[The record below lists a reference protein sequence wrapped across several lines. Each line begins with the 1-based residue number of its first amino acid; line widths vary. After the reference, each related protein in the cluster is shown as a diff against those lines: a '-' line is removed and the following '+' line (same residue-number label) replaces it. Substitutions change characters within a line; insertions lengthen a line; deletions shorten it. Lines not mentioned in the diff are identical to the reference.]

1 MRDIESLKKRIE
13 SAEKH
18 NASTEMARNRES
30 EALLD
35 MWHQIQTRFSDQE
48 DEIARYRTRLEEMTQ
63 KNSDLGR
70 MVDDLLATVEGNL
83 DRSRDDTVPRITD
96 LAQELLTSEPSS
108 FAATEHSDIH
118 TDGSGEE
125 DEASSFDDAMM
136 AIAHI
141 DDDTEEEMEPESD
154 ADQVGNSVPD
164 PDVVRSVLDL
174 IATDDHDDG
183 AADDHPENPA
193 ETTAP
198 VKVES
203 LSPGIRDIISRVE
216 SMGSVVDMPAPPSP
230 PAADPARSEDQD
242 TRSDKFLTELLSNLN
257 NADENAPAVAQ
268 SETSVAQS
276 EEVLDQELRE
286 IESLRNEL
294 SGLRNRISTGGGAN

>member
-35 MWHQIQTRFSDQE
+35 MWHQIRTRFSDQE

-83 DRSRDDTVPRITD
+83 DRSRDDTVPRITN
-96 LAQELLTSEPSS
+96 LAQELLASEPSS
-108 FAATEHSDIH
+108 FAATKQSDNPV
-118 TDGSGEE
+118 DGSGEE
-125 DEASSFDDAMM
+125 DGASSFDDAMM

-141 DDDTEEEMEPESD
+141 DDDMESESD
-154 ADQVGNSVPD
+154 ADQAGNSVPD

-174 IATDDHDDG
+174 IAAGDHDEA
-183 AADDHPENPA
+183 AADDHLESPA
-193 ETTAP
+193 GMTAP
-198 VKVES
+198 VKAES
-203 LSPGIRDIISRVE
+203 LSPGIRDIISRVQN
-216 SMGSVVDMPAPPSP
+216 MGSVVDMPAPPP
-230 PAADPARSEDQD
+230 APAAEPARSEDPNA
-242 TRSDKFLTELLSNLN
+242 RSDEFLTELLGSLK
-257 NADENAPAVAQ
+257 NADENATPVAQ
-268 SETSVAQS
+268 TEDA
-276 EEVLDQELRE
+276 LDQELRE

-294 SGLRNRISTGGGAN
+294 SGLRNRISTGGSAN